1 MESQQDIVDLTINDD
16 DDCFFLTEPSETAA
30 NSLKMNGMEGNKE
43 TAKQNHEDVS
53 VCGSEDGE
61 SVYGSEDGEINA
73 KQNQEDDTFSV
84 YGSEDGEITAKQNQE
99 DDTFSV
105 YGSEDGEIAAKQN
118 QEDDT
123 LSVYGSEDGEIAA
136 KQNQEDD
143 TLSVYGSKDG
153 EIATEEKE
161 EESKKIIFKRIWSNF
176 RKKPRKATP
185 QSAAFDVYSCS
196 HKTIYPG
203 QMERFSL
210 GFKMKMPK
218 GYCAKIYGRLG
229 MTVKHGIHLAG
240 GISIIDG
247 DFRGPISICLK
258 NSHRSCPYE
267 FQVNDRVAQ
276 MMIERVDD
284 FEWIEGTED
293 DFKIEGVSENASE
306 GQCGRKRIRNLEGF
320 GSTGI

>member
-16 DDCFFLTEPSETAA
+16 DDCFFLTEPSEMVA
-30 NSLKMNGMEGNKE
+30 NSLKMNGMEGNKK

-73 KQNQEDDTFSV
+73 KQNQEDDTLSVYGSDESV

-123 LSVYGSEDGEIAA
+123 LSVYVSE
-136 KQNQEDD
+136 
-143 TLSVYGSKDG
+143 DG

-161 EESKKIIFKRIWSNF
+161 EESKKIIFKRIWPNF
-176 RKKPRKATP
+176 GKKPRKATP
-185 QSAAFDVYSCS
+185 QSAAFNVYSCS

-218 GYCAKIYGRLG
+218 GYCAKIYGRSG

-240 GISIIDG
+240 GVSIIDG

-258 NSHRSCPYE
+258 NSHRSCPYKIK
-267 FQVNDRVAQ
+267 VNDRVAQ

-306 GQCGRKRIRNLEGF
+306 AQCGRKRIRNLEGF